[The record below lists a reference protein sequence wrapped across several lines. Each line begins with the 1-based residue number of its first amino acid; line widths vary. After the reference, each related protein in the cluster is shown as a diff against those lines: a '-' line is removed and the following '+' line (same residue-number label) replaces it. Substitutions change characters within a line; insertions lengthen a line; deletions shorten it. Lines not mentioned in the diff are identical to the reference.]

1 MQAQELALPIVAAA
15 VTLLAPPLMDGL
27 RRKVYA
33 WIQLRVGPPLLQ
45 TWYDLAKLF
54 RRRTTMP
61 STGNWLYYAGPAAAL
76 ITVLLAA
83 ADAAS
88 PSLSAVLGG
97 VIGFYMLVEASVA
110 LLVLG
115 SLGLTPYTSIG
126 GVRMLAVSGASGLG
140 VLLGLAGYAAISH
153 NPGCLAA
160 FGVPA
165 LPAAA
170 ALIIA
175 GVVEL
180 ELPPY
185 NVAEAGPEIA
195 AGPYTE
201 YQGPLLAAALMS
213 SWGRGYALLLAG
225 YTLLAGPLAGIA
237 AALATHAAY
246 SFVAGVTGRPRPLRA
261 VGLAA
266 LSVALGA
273 AALALAA

>member
-1 MQAQELALPIVAAA
+1 MNWLILPIAVAVA
-15 VTLLAPPLMDGL
+15 LLAPPLMDGV

-33 WIQLRVGPPLLQ
+33 AVQMRIGPPLLQ

-54 RRRTTMP
+54 RRRTTVP
-61 STGNWLYYAGPAAAL
+61 ATGNWLYYAAPLASL
-76 ITVLLAA
+76 LCVLAA
-83 ADAAS
+83 AAMAS
-88 PSLSAVLGG
+88 YPPLCGLLGG
-97 VIGFYMLVEASVA
+97 VIGFYLLVESSAI

-115 SLGLTPYTSIG
+115 ALGITPYTSIG
-126 GVRMLAVSGASGLG
+126 GVRMLAVSGAAGLG
-140 VLLGLAGYAAISH
+140 VVMGLAGYAAVTGRLLWI
-153 NPGCLAA
+153 GGVGAA
-160 FGVPA
+160 A

-170 ALIIA
+170 ALIVA
-175 GVVEL
+175 GIVEL

-213 SWGRGYALLLAG
+213 SWSRGFTLLYAG
-225 YTLLAGPLAGIA
+225 YTLLAGPLAGLV

-246 SFVAGVTGRPRPLRA
+246 SVVAGVTGRPRPLRA
-261 VGLAA
+261 VGLAG
-266 LSVALGA
+266 LSIAAGA